1 MSILDTNIINID
13 EICTYDYFEK
23 NGWTYSDNGWHLV
36 KSITNKKNQYYT
48 HIVHLYILYDAQKR
62 MLYNLNNGEKI
73 NTEYVATLEQ
83 YINLWCETI

>member
-13 EICTYDYFEK
+13 DICMYEYFEK
-23 NGWTYSDNGWHLV
+23 NGWIYSDNGWHLV
-36 KSITNKKNQYYT
+36 KSITNKNRYYT
-48 HIVHLYILYDAQKR
+48 HNVNLYILYDAQKR

-83 YINLWCETI
+83 YINLWCENI

>member
-13 EICTYDYFEK
+13 DICTYEYFEK
-23 NGWTYSDNGWHLV
+23 NGWHLV
-36 KSITNKKNQYYT
+36 KSITNKNQYY
-48 HIVHLYILYDAQKR
+48 VHNVNLYILYDAQKR

-83 YINLWCETI
+83 YINLWCENI